1 MSGGYE
7 EDGHPDELKA
17 MFEERLNRPMTGP
30 TAADF
35 GEGADGSLRRSRDF
49 HFELDVEMVVFGS
62 TQPHARLNIGGEPAT
77 VRSDGTFSARVPM
90 PNTRQV
96 IPVTS
101 RARDGS
107 DEQTI
112 VIAVERNTKVMEPV
126 SSNNTEPKTSTFRQ
140 SSKQAWSPT
149 ANCLSLC
156 SFKLHKLSQ
165 ISWPQQSR
173 ILW

>member
-1 MSGGYE
+1 MSG
-7 EDGHPDELKA
+7 
-17 MFEERLNRPMTGP
+17 P
-30 TAADF
+30 TTAEY
-35 GEGADGSLRRSRDF
+35 GTGADGSLRRARDF

-62 TQPHARLNIGGEPAT
+62 TQPNAKLIVGSEPVS
-77 VRSDGTFSARVPM
+77 VRTDGTFSARIPM

-126 SSNNTEPKTSTFRQ
+126 SNNDPEE
-140 SSKQAWSPT
+140 
-149 ANCLSLC
+149 
-156 SFKLHKLSQ
+156 
-165 ISWPQQSR
+165 
-173 ILW
+173 